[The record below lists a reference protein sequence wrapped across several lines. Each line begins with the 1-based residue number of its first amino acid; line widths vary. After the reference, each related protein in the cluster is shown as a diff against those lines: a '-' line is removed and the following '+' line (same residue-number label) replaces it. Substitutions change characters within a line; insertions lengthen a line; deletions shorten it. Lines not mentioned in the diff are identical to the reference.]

1 MKIVRCRLAEEAAAI
16 TLVSAALILVML
28 LTGAVLF
35 DVMVVYR
42 AKGEAQTAADAA
54 AKAAGL
60 ELTPCFGVG
69 NEPEAAAARFAA
81 MNGAQLLDLE
91 TEGDGLCGCVRVRV
105 GKICHPLF
113 ISFGRT
119 FSVTADAA
127 VYLDPFRE

>member
-28 LTGAVLF
+28 MTGAVLF

-69 NEPEAAAARFAA
+69 NNPEVAAARFAA
-81 MNGAQLLDLE
+81 MNGAQLLSVD
-91 TEGDGLCGCVRVRV
+91 TQGDALRGFVRVRV
-105 GKICHPLF
+105 AKICHPLF

-119 FSVTADAA
+119 IPVTAMAT
-127 VYLDPFRE
+127 VYLDPFGE

>member
-69 NEPEAAAARFAA
+69 NEPEAAAARFAE
-81 MNGAQLLDLE
+81 MNGAQLLAVE
-91 TEGDGLCGCVRVRV
+91 TEGDALRGFVRVRV
-105 GKICHPLF
+105 SKACHPLF
-113 ISFGRT
+113 ISLGRT
-119 FSVTADAA
+119 ISVTATAT
-127 VYLDPFRE
+127 VYLDPFGE